1 LWHFR
6 VLPGGELD
14 RPEDLVGLSIVGFR
28 AEPELIERLR
38 AGVIAW
44 DRAGRP
50 RTEALNISAYPKGH
64 SVPVP
69 QAARVLEKQW
79 TTLVISRT

>member
-1 LWHFR
+1 MALSR
-6 VLPGGELD
+6 PPGGELD
-14 RPEDLVGLSIVGFR
+14 RPEDLVPLSIVSFR
-28 AEPELIERLR
+28 AEPELVDRMHSHLD
-38 AGVIAW
+38 AW
-44 DRAGRP
+44 ERAGRP
-50 RTEALNISAYPKGH
+50 RTDALRIFGYPKGH

>member
-1 LWHFR
+1 MALSR
-6 VLPGGELD
+6 PPGGELD
-14 RPEDLVGLSIVGFR
+14 RPEDLVRLSIVGFR